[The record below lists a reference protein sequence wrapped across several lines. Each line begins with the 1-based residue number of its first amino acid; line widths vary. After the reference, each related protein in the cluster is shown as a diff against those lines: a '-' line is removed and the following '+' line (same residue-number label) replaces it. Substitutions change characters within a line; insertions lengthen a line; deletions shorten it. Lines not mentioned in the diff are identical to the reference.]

1 MMSLENSKVFT
12 VGLKRIIE
20 VVAILL
26 FCSCVLFACKNQ
38 PKEGVI
44 KKELLIYCGTTMAPA
59 IREISN
65 IFEQQEN
72 CIVKI
77 IKDGS
82 GSLYRGIH
90 INQVGDLFLPGS
102 ESYIEKCQA
111 EGTVVESQ
119 PVGVNRAVL
128 LVAKGNPLRICSD
141 LDNFINGK
149 YRTVLGAPESGSIGR
164 ETRLILSMEGLY
176 RKAVGQALFLA
187 TDSKDLENA
196 IKESRADLTLNWYAA
211 ALRDKENA
219 VDVVPLDELVAPPHV
234 LALGLLKT
242 SYHLELARRY
252 IAFASSSTGQAIL
265 SRYGFGE

>member
-1 MMSLENSKVFT
+1 MTSLENSKVST
-12 VGLKRIIE
+12 VWVGKVIG
-20 VVAILL
+20 VVAVLL
-26 FCSCVLFACKNQ
+26 FCSCVLCACKGQ
-38 PKEGVI
+38 PTEGAI

-65 IFEQQEN
+65 LFEQREN

-82 GSLYRGIH
+82 GSLHRSIH
-90 INQVGDLFLPGS
+90 INQVGDLYLPGS

-128 LVAKGNPLRICSD
+128 LVAEGNPLHISSD

-164 ETRLILSMEGLY
+164 ETRIILNMEGLY

-196 IKESRADLTLNWYAA
+196 IKENRADLTLNWYAA
-211 ALRDKENA
+211 ALRDNENA
-219 VDVVPLDELVAPPHV
+219 VDVVPLEKSIAPPNV
-234 LALGLLKT
+234 LTLGLLKT
-242 SYHLELARRY
+242 SHHPELARHY
-252 IAFASSSTGQAIL
+252 MALMSSSAGQDIF